1 MARPRK
7 RLPLTV
13 FLNGRLVGH
22 LKKETSGAIDFQYD
36 PAWLHWEHTFP
47 ISLSLPLRE
56 DRYIGD
62 GVVAVLDNLLP
73 DNAEIRRRVAARVSA
88 EGADAYAL
96 LAAIGRDCVGA
107 LQFLPDGATPGPA
120 GRIEGL
126 PIDEERIGALLANL
140 GPTPLGVSVE
150 DEEFRISIAGV
161 QDKTALLFWKNK
173 WYLPHAST
181 GTTHILKPQIGAR
194 GNGLDLSKSVENEH
208 LCMRLTSALGLPT
221 AATEIQEFAGK
232 RVLVIQRFDRQ
243 WTRDKRLLR
252 IPQEDCCQAL
262 SVPPVRKY
270 QTDGGPGIRQIL
282 QFLKAS
288 DHPADDQR
296 LFIKA
301 QIAFWLLG
309 ATDGHAKNFSVFL
322 HPGGG
327 FRLTPLYDVMSAQP
341 LLDAKHIQRK
351 QMRLAMAVGDTRHYI
366 LDTIL
371 PRHFIQSAAQAGMS
385 AGVVNAV
392 MTELLEQAPQA
403 IATAQEQLPDD
414 FPESISGSI
423 IGGFQRRLSL
433 MEENLKHLAG

>member
-140 GPTPLGVSVE
+140 GPTPLGVSHE

-173 WYLPHAST
+173 WHLPHAST
-181 GTTHILKPQIGAR
+181 GTTHILKPQIGVR

-221 AATEIQEFAGK
+221 AATDIQEFAGK

-301 QIAFWLLG
+301 QIAFWLLA

>member
-1 MARPRK
+1 VARPRK

-140 GPTPLGVSVE
+140 GPTPLGVSPE

-181 GTTHILKPQIGAR
+181 GTTHILKPQIGVR

>member
-140 GPTPLGVSVE
+140 GPTPLGVSPE

-181 GTTHILKPQIGAR
+181 GTTHILKPQIGVR

>member
-1 MARPRK
+1 VARPRK

>member
-140 GPTPLGVSVE
+140 GPTPLGVSPE

-181 GTTHILKPQIGAR
+181 GTTHILKPHIGVR

>member
-140 GPTPLGVSVE
+140 GPTPLGVSPE

-252 IPQEDCCQAL
+252 IPQEDCCQTL

>member
-1 MARPRK
+1 VARPRK

-181 GTTHILKPQIGAR
+181 GTTHILKPQIGVR

>member
-181 GTTHILKPQIGAR
+181 GTTHILKPQIGVR

>member
-1 MARPRK
+1 VARPRK
-7 RLPLTV
+7 RPPLNV
-13 FLNGRLVGH
+13 FLNGRLVGR
-22 LKKETSGAIDFQYD
+22 LKKAASGAIDFQYD
-36 PAWLHWEHTFP
+36 PTWLHWEHTFP

-56 DRYIGD
+56 DRYVGD
-62 GVVAVLDNLLP
+62 PVVAVFDNLLP
-73 DNAEIRRRVAARVSA
+73 DNAEIRSRVAARVSA
-88 EGADAYAL
+88 EGADAYSL

-107 LQFLPDGATPGPA
+107 LHFLPDGDTPGPA

-126 PIDEERIGALLANL
+126 PIDEARIGEMLADL
-140 GPTPLGVSVE
+140 GPTPLGVSRD

-173 WYLPHAST
+173 WHLPHGST
-181 GTTHILKPQIGAR
+181 ATTHILKPQIGMR
-194 GNGLDLSKSVENEH
+194 GNGLDLSQSVENEH

-221 AATEIQEFAGK
+221 AETKIREFAGR
-232 RVLVIQRFDRQ
+232 RVLAIQRFDRQ

-270 QTDGGPGIRQIL
+270 QTDGGPGIPQIL

-301 QIAFWLLG
+301 QITFWLLG

-327 FRLTPLYDVMSAQP
+327 FRLTPLYDVMSTQP
-341 LLDAKHIQRK
+341 LLDARQIQRK
-351 QMRLAMAVGDTRHYI
+351 HMRLAMAVGDTRHYI

-371 PRHFIQSAAQAGMS
+371 PRHFIQSAEQAGMS
-385 AGVVNAV
+385 AEMVNAV
-392 MTELLEQAPQA
+392 MTELIEQAPRA
-403 IATAQEQLPDD
+403 IASAQEQLPGD
-414 FPESISGSI
+414 FPESISESI
-423 IGGFQRRLSL
+423 VGGLQRRLGL
-433 MEENLKHLAG
+433 MEESLNHRAR